1 MLIKKGLVFRRLRQY
16 ALRTWETVSKPKDTS
31 SSIAC
36 DVWLVCHPKD
46 FEVAKLTLESAR
58 LFVLNRIEKIYL
70 VSTQRSRPPWLP
82 LDVEYVFE
90 GSIPGIEEV
99 SSLLEGES
107 YRGWIL
113 QQILKFSG
121 AFFSRKF
128 VVIDCDTVLL
138 KPHLF
143 FSNEGTVLRLAY
155 EHSPHY
161 RALEKS
167 LDIFACPWASFVC
180 HMMAFDGDVLHDMF
194 GAIEAK
200 SGTDWRTYFA
210 SFAKERGM
218 VMSEWDLYARFLI
231 QNGHPYILRP
241 WINQSLEIGGQ
252 LSLETLIQKFSK
264 HRNSVSLHRS
274 DRPMVVKSGD

>member
-1 MLIKKGLVFRRLRQY
+1 MLIEKGLVFRRLRQY
-16 ALRTWETVSKPKDTS
+16 ALRTWETAYRTKDTS

-36 DVWLVCHPKD
+36 DLWLVCHPKD
-46 FEVAKLTLESAR
+46 FEVAKLTLESASR
-58 LFVLNRIEKIYL
+58 FVLNRIEKIYL
-70 VSTQRSRPPWLP
+70 VSTERIRPSWLP
-82 LDVEYVFE
+82 MEVEYVFE

-99 SSLLEGES
+99 SSMLEGES

-113 QQILKFSG
+113 QQILKLSG

-138 KPHLF
+138 QPHLF

-161 RALEKS
+161 RVLENS
-167 LDIFACPWASFVC
+167 LDIVACPWASFVC
-180 HMMAFDGDVLHDMF
+180 HMMAFESHVLHDMF
-194 GAIEAK
+194 RAIEAK
-200 SGTDWRTYFA
+200 SSMHWRTYLA

-218 VMSEWDLYARFLI
+218 VISEWDLYARFLI
-231 QNGHPYILRP
+231 QNVHPYVFRP
-241 WINQSLEIGGQ
+241 WINQSLEVDGQ

-264 HRNSVSLHRS
+264 RRNSLSLHRS
-274 DRPMVVKSGD
+274 NLPLVIKSGD